1 MNKSAELS
9 SSEHEEIETSETETA
24 NDAVEERTVGDSE
37 EKNLFPASNSSET
50 NPLKRT
56 ISQVFDE
63 VKAINRTDKDNS
75 NEEQQSNDNN
85 IKIQKKL

>member
-1 MNKSAELS
+1 MDKSAELS
-9 SSEHEEIETSETETA
+9 SSEQEEIETSETETG
-24 NDAVEERTVGDSE
+24 NDAVEERPVGESE
-37 EKNLFPASNSSET
+37 EKNLFTASSES

-63 VKAINRTDKDNS
+63 VKAINSTDKDNS